1 MLTAFGAAMFLLV
14 LFVYKDIK
22 KKYGVSIIDEAI
34 EGYVP
39 QDAMTDE
46 QRTQWA
52 KETGRKVFNMP
63 SNMKEALR
71 FPGCWLTYIGCFF
84 YASVLLSGLS
94 FVLPL
99 YFPAMGYDAQ
109 ASTAILSMTFL
120 GHIISSPI
128 FGIISDRKFKGRRT
142 EVTMIAF
149 GAAR

>member
-1 MLTAFGAAMFLLV
+1 M
-14 LFVYKDIK
+14 KQ
-22 KKYGVSIIDEAI
+22 S

-39 QDAMTDE
+39 QDVMTDE

-52 KETGRKVFNMP
+52 KETGRKVFHMP

-99 YFPAMGYDAQ
+99 YFPAMGYDTQ
-109 ASTAILSMTFL
+109 ASTATPFYDVS
-120 GHIISSPI
+120 GPYY
-128 FGIISDRKFKGRRT
+128 FKPYIRDY
-142 EVTMIAF
+142 F
-149 GAAR
+149 